1 MIHTQKFSEVQIL
14 RKLEISYHVV
24 QLKHNSLLQTYN
36 FHTWIPFAMTPLKI
50 IFFMKEKIDMLMF
63 EIQLSGIWTHIN
75 KNSIFHFQSAVQQLL
90 MERKQ

>member
-1 MIHTQKFSEVQIL
+1 
-14 RKLEISYHVV
+14 
-24 QLKHNSLLQTYN
+24 
-36 FHTWIPFAMTPLKI
+36 
-50 IFFMKEKIDMLMF
+50 MKEKIDMLMF